1 MTADAGRVGGGCA
14 RAGRGAGS
22 GLKRVAVRVDAPGLL
37 PRLSGQDEDALDDGP
52 DPRHPGQEAERE
64 DRDEQLGDAASGVAE
79 VEVVDTEGAD
89 EDREQARGDLRLL
102 RDARLDVAARVG
114 LLVRLLI
121 GLPLVGLLE
130 TGALLGVTGV
140 GPLGVRVLGRAVRGG
155 VGLPGGGREVAVLAR
170 SGLGVD
176 TVAGT
181 VRFLSGGVRAAGHAV
196 VLSGEDFPPLSWL
209 LYAAP
214 APHRRVSAR
223 V

>member
-1 MTADAGRVGGGCA
+1 M
-14 RAGRGAGS
+14 
-22 GLKRVAVRVDAPGLL
+22 
-37 PRLSGQDEDALDDGP
+37 
-52 DPRHPGQEAERE
+52 
-64 DRDEQLGDAASGVAE
+64 
-79 VEVVDTEGAD
+79 DTEGAD

-114 LLVRLLI
+114 LLVRLLV
-121 GLPLVGLLE
+121 GLPLVGLLVRLLVGLALVGLLE

-196 VLSGEDFPPLSWL
+196 SS
-209 LYAAP
+209 
-214 APHRRVSAR
+214 RAR
-223 V
+223 ISRP